1 MHADTHMY
9 LLSHICQQLPYTCLG
24 EYKEDDDE
32 DDNEIAFLK
41 VSVTHA
47 RTLNKEQIIKN

>member
-1 MHADTHMY
+1 MY
-9 LLSHICQQLPYTCLG
+9 LLSHICQQLPYTCLR

-47 RTLNKEQIIKN
+47 RTLNTEQIIKN

>member
-1 MHADTHMY
+1 MY
-9 LLSHICQQLPYTCLG
+9 LLSHIFQQLPYTCLA
-24 EYKEDDDE
+24 EYREDDDE

-41 VSVTHA
+41 VSVIHA